1 MQQLRSFITDERN
14 LLGVCAALGHD
25 FGFNPLFL
33 RLILGI
39 SLLWN
44 PEAVIIAY
52 ACAGA
57 FVLVSHLLFPGSR
70 GKQQRQVA
78 A

>member
-1 MQQLRSFITDERN
+1 MQQFRSFITDERN